1 MKDLKSIKLTQLDRV
16 QLEERK
22 MSYLV
27 GGAQGDPCNCG
38 CYYANSGGSS
48 TEENTR
54 VNTEGGLTSYPTPP
68 PAKCACTITYRGE
81 QEYDSFASI
90 YRSSL

>member
-27 GGAQGDPCNCG
+27 GGTGECNCG

-48 TEENTR
+48 TTDNDQA
-54 VNTEGGLTSYPTPP
+54 NNKGDLTSYPTPP
-68 PAKCACTITYRGE
+68 PNGNCQCACFENGSVSTHEALYKVE
-81 QEYDSFASI
+81 F
-90 YRSSL
+90 

>member
-1 MKDLKSIKLTQLDRV
+1 MKDLKSIKLTQLDQV

-27 GGAQGDPCNCG
+27 GGGDVCNCG

-48 TEENTR
+48 TEENRR
-54 VNTEGGLTSYPTPP
+54 VNIEGGLTSYPTPTP
-68 PAKCACTITYRGE
+68 PPPTSCFDKCEVYFKGEYRYE
-81 QEYDSFASI
+81 TAS
-90 YRSSL
+90 SNMA